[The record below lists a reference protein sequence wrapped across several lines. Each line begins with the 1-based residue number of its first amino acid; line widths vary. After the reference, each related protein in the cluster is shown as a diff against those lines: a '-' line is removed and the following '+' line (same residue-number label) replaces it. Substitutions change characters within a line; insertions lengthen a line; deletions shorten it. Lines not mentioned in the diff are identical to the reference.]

1 MKKIVVFGSVNIDH
15 VYLVDHFVSPG
26 ETISST
32 EFGKNW
38 GGKGLNQA
46 IAVSKAGGRVCLAA
60 KVGLTEY
67 DELCGLCIQANLDC
81 SLVMPSQTHT
91 GHAIIQVDK
100 SGQNGIF
107 VFPGANGTVS
117 LEDIERV
124 VGSMREGDFL
134 LLQNEIN
141 SVPEIIERARSRRV
155 AVALNPSPV
164 SLDMTK
170 WPLQYVDIMIIN
182 ETEGLALTGEEMPE
196 KILDSLESRCPD
208 CGVVLT
214 LGERGSMFRGGKRTV
229 IQAAYPVRVVDT
241 TAAGDTFTGY
251 FLSSLISGST
261 PGAALKIASKAASI
275 AVSRKG
281 AAASIPT
288 IDEVKQ

>member
-26 ETISST
+26 ETVSST
-32 EFGKNW
+32 ELEKYW

-46 IAVSKAGGRVCLAA
+46 IAVSKAGGRSCLAA
-60 KVGLTEY
+60 KVNQSEY
-67 DELCGLCIQANLDC
+67 DELCRLCKESNLDF
-81 SLVMPSQTHT
+81 SLVMPSEART

-117 LEDIERV
+117 PDDTAQVL
-124 VGSMREGDFL
+124 GSMQEGDIL

-141 SVPEIIERARSRRV
+141 SVPEIIERAHRRCLT
-155 AVALNPSPV
+155 VALNPSPI
-164 SLDMTK
+164 SGDMAN
-170 WPLQYVDIMIIN
+170 WPLKYVDIMIFN
-182 ETEGLALTGEEMPE
+182 ETEGLALTGEEMPK
-196 KILDSLESRCPD
+196 KILDTLESRYPN
-208 CGVVLT
+208 CGLVLT
-214 LGERGSMFRGGKRTV
+214 LGEHGSVFRGGGRTIV
-229 IQAAYPVRVVDT
+229 QTAFPVPVVDT
-241 TAAGDTFTGY
+241 TGAGDTFTGY
-251 FLSSLISGST
+251 FLSSVLEGKG
-261 PGAALKIASKAASI
+261 PGDALRIASRAASI

-288 IDEVKQ
+288 IGEVKS